1 MLNLTII
8 PRNWQND
15 NSEEI
20 EHKLD
25 TVLPE
30 ISKYLGKRY
39 LAKAQAVRNLG
50 MGGTTS
56 VIWQSQSQAK
66 KPCFAL
72 KKGRWAFATSPL
84 HSASL
89 IEAISTRAGDLR
101 FEQPVWGSYA
111 AIMGDKNTNRVFAW
125 NTVPAL
131 EAIHYG
137 QDAHFTYIS
146 NRPLFIA
153 LAMSDGDSSRVQL
166 DENYAYEY
174 LNFGYSVSGVTPF
187 RGVKTLAP
195 RSSLRV
201 VGGAIRI
208 GAAPQQAEICLEEK
222 DNRWFTGADELSQAF
237 LNATE
242 RALDRRGTDHVQL
255 RLSGGLDSR
264 IILGLF
270 RDRPEVEVTAVTQ
283 GEATSE
289 EVMVAAQLA
298 EVAGVKH
305 RAVIPGAN
313 VPSSFVDSML
323 KSIADSQG
331 FIPSEALV
339 APYENASPI
348 EIGEN
353 LVAGQWP
360 LFKGVLDKTN
370 ANSLEYVYRR
380 FGKTNA
386 KLLNPELNQYSFEVF
401 DNWLASVSATTNLEL
416 LYMHGRDLRSSR
428 YLQPHV
434 VQADAE
440 SQVMYPFCDSEVV
453 AVADVL
459 PALNRMQNVSAFL
472 AVSNIWEDALKVPT
486 ARGGAF
492 KFEASAPL
500 EGVSGQFYE
509 LRKQA
514 PKPFHNEVHKL
525 SNDGPDFINFF
536 LTPITSAAKFLVSS
550 DRWAVLASILDS
562 EFVDKIVKLSACS
575 EEEAVAMHPARA
587 PRKILTI
594 RLLRTLLVER
604 WLSKE
609 WLVS

>member
-1 MLNLTII
+1 MLALTVI
-8 PRNWQND
+8 PRHWQND

-20 EHKLD
+20 GRKLD

-39 LAKAQAVRNLG
+39 LAKPQVVHNLG
-50 MGGTTS
+50 IGGTTT

-72 KKGRWAFATSPL
+72 KKGRWAFATNPL
-84 HSASL
+84 HSAAL
-89 IEAISTRAGDLR
+89 IEAVSTHVGDIHY
-101 FEQPVWGSYA
+101 EQPVWGSYA

-125 NTVPAL
+125 NTVPTL

-137 QDAHFTYIS
+137 QDEYFTYIS

-153 LAMSDGDSSRVQL
+153 LAMCDGDSSRMQL
-166 DENYAYEY
+166 DEKYAYEY

-187 RGVKTLAP
+187 ERVKTLAP

-201 VGGAIRI
+201 VGGAIRV
-208 GAAPQQAEICLEEK
+208 GPAPQQPEICLEEK
-222 DNRWFTGADELSQAF
+222 ENRWFTGADELSLAF

-242 RALDRRGTDHVQL
+242 RALDRRGTDHIQL

-270 RDRPEVEVTAVTQ
+270 KDRPEVEVTTVTQ

-331 FIPSEALV
+331 FIPSEAMV
-339 APYENASPI
+339 APYQNASPI

-386 KLLNPELNQYSFEVF
+386 KLLKPEINQYSFEVF
-401 DNWLASVSATTNLEL
+401 DNWLASVSATSNLEL

-434 VQADAE
+434 IQADAE

-459 PALNRMQNVSAFL
+459 PALNRMQNVTAFL
-472 AVSNIWEDALKVPT
+472 AISKIWEDAVKVPT

-492 KFEASAPL
+492 KFEASVPL

-509 LRKQA
+509 LRRQD

-525 SNDGPDFINFF
+525 SDDGPDFINFV
-536 LTPITSAAKFLVSS
+536 LAPITSAAKFLTSS
-550 DRWAVLASILDS
+550 VYWTELKSILDS

-575 EEEAVAMHPARA
+575 EEDAVAMHPARA
-587 PRKILTI
+587 TRKNLTI
-594 RLLRTLLVER
+594 YLLRALLVER

-609 WLVS
+609 WLVN

>member
-1 MLNLTII
+1 MLDLTVI
-8 PRNWQND
+8 PRRWQND

-20 EHKLD
+20 DRKLNAA
-25 TVLPE
+25 LPE
-30 ISKYLGKRY
+30 IAKYLGKRY
-39 LAKAQAVRNLG
+39 LAKAQVVRGLG
-50 MGGTTS
+50 IGGTTT

-84 HSASL
+84 HSAAL
-89 IEAISTRAGDLR
+89 IEAVSTHAGDIR
-101 FEQPVWGSYA
+101 YDQPVWGSYA

-137 QDAHFTYIS
+137 QDEHFTYIS

-166 DENYAYEY
+166 DEKYAYEY

-187 RGVKTLAP
+187 KGVKTLAP

-201 VGGAIRI
+201 VGGAIRV
-208 GAAPQQAEICLEEK
+208 GAAPQQPEICLEEK
-222 DNRWFTGADELSQAF
+222 ENRWFTGADELSLAF

-283 GEATSE
+283 GESSSE

-298 EVAGVKH
+298 VVAGVKH

-313 VPSSFVDSML
+313 EPNSFVDSML

-386 KLLNPELNQYSFEVF
+386 KLLTPELNQYSFEVF
-401 DNWLASVSATTNLEL
+401 DNWLASVSATSNLEL

-434 VQADAE
+434 IQADAE

-472 AVSNIWEDALKVPT
+472 AISKIWEDALKVPT

-492 KFEASAPL
+492 KFEASVPL
-500 EGVSGQFYE
+500 GGVSGQFYE
-509 LRKQA
+509 LRKKP
-514 PKPFHNEVHKL
+514 PKPFHGEVHRL
-525 SNDGPDFINFF
+525 SKNGPDFINFG
-536 LTPITSAAKFLVSS
+536 LAPITSAARFLVSS
-550 DRWAVLASILDS
+550 NNWADLKLILDS
-562 EFVDKIVKLSACS
+562 GFVDKIQKLSACS
-575 EEEAVAMHPARA
+575 EEDSVAMHPTRA
-587 PRKILTI
+587 TRKNLTI
-594 RLLRTLLVER
+594 CLLRALLVER

-609 WLVS
+609 WLAN